1 MSFSTDVKEELSKI
15 NNYTKK
21 DSLRMELIGFLMI
34 ANTVVVGQK
43 IRYSTESQYT
53 INRFAK
59 LLSNCGIMD
68 YTIELQRKTF
78 SIFLPKGKLLEELEI
93 QEKNK
98 IVIRKEK
105 MEQAFQKNEEQK
117 TKDFLRGA
125 FLGGG
130 SINNPEKKYHL
141 EIKFSADSNKEE
153 MMKRLER
160 QNIKMK
166 ELSASP
172 ILYLKEGEEISNFLA
187 FIGAS
192 SGVLRFEEI
201 RVMRDV
207 RNNVNRLVNCETANL
222 NKTINSA
229 VKQIEDIKFI
239 KQKRK
244 FGELSEQLKEI
255 AELRVTYPEKS
266 FVELGQL
273 LKEPIGKSGVSHRL
287 KAISKFAEELRR
299 RK

>member
-21 DSLRMELIGFLMI
+21 DSLRMELIGFLII

-141 EIKFSADSNKEE
+141 EIKFSADLNKEE

-229 VKQIEDIKFI
+229 VKQIEDIQFI

-287 KAISKFAEELRR
+287 KAISKFAEELRS
-299 RK
+299 K

>member
-105 MEQAFQKNEEQK
+105 MEQDFKKNEE
-117 TKDFLRGA
+117 
-125 FLGGG
+125 
-130 SINNPEKKYHL
+130 
-141 EIKFSADSNKEE
+141 
-153 MMKRLER
+153 
-160 QNIKMK
+160 
-166 ELSASP
+166 
-172 ILYLKEGEEISNFLA
+172 
-187 FIGAS
+187 
-192 SGVLRFEEI
+192 
-201 RVMRDV
+201 
-207 RNNVNRLVNCETANL
+207 
-222 NKTINSA
+222 
-229 VKQIEDIKFI
+229 
-239 KQKRK
+239 
-244 FGELSEQLKEI
+244 
-255 AELRVTYPEKS
+255 
-266 FVELGQL
+266 
-273 LKEPIGKSGVSHRL
+273 
-287 KAISKFAEELRR
+287 
-299 RK
+299 

>member
-21 DSLRMELIGFLMI
+21 DSLRIELIGFLMI

-59 LLSNCGIMD
+59 LLSNCEIMD
-68 YTIELQRKTF
+68 YTIELQGKTF

-105 MEQAFQKNEEQK
+105 MEEAFQKNEEQK

-153 MMKRLER
+153 MMKRLEK

-207 RNNVNRLVNCETANL
+207 RNNVNRIVNCETANL

-287 KAISKFAEELRR
+287 KAISKFAEELRS
-299 RK
+299 K

>member
-125 FLGGG
+125 FLVGG

-229 VKQIEDIKFI
+229 VKQIEDIQFI

-287 KAISKFAEELRR
+287 KAISKFAEELRS
-299 RK
+299 K

>member
-105 MEQAFQKNEEQK
+105 MEEAFQKNEEQK

-141 EIKFSADSNKEE
+141 EIKFSSDSNKEE

-287 KAISKFAEELRR
+287 KAISKFAEELRS
-299 RK
+299 K

>member
-141 EIKFSADSNKEE
+141 EIKFSSDSNKEE

-229 VKQIEDIKFI
+229 VKQIEDIQFI

-287 KAISKFAEELRR
+287 KAISKFAEELRS
-299 RK
+299 K

>member
-21 DSLRMELIGFLMI
+21 DSLRMELIGFLII

>member
-68 YTIELQRKTF
+68 YTIELQRKTS
-78 SIFLPKGKLLEELEI
+78 SISLPKGKLLEELEI

-153 MMKRLER
+153 MMKRLEK

-229 VKQIEDIKFI
+229 VKQIEDIQFI

-287 KAISKFAEELRR
+287 KAISKFAEELRS
-299 RK
+299 K

>member
-21 DSLRMELIGFLMI
+21 DSLRIELIGFLMI

-68 YTIELQRKTF
+68 YTIELQGKTF

-153 MMKRLER
+153 MMKRLEK

-287 KAISKFAEELRR
+287 KAISKFAEELRS
-299 RK
+299 K

>member
-68 YTIELQRKTF
+68 YTIELQRQTF

-287 KAISKFAEELRR
+287 KAISKFAEELRS
-299 RK
+299 K

>member
-105 MEQAFQKNEEQK
+105 MEEAFQKNEEQK

-153 MMKRLER
+153 MMKRLEK

-287 KAISKFAEELRR
+287 KAISKFAEELRS
-299 RK
+299 K

>member
-68 YTIELQRKTF
+68 YTIELQGKTF

-222 NKTINSA
+222 NKTNNTA
-229 VKQIEDIKFI
+229 VKEIEEIKFI
-239 KQKRK
+239 KKKRK

-287 KAISKFAEELRR
+287 KAISKFAEELRS
-299 RK
+299 K

>member
-105 MEQAFQKNEEQK
+105 MEEAFQKNEEQK

-153 MMKRLER
+153 MMKRLEK

-229 VKQIEDIKFI
+229 VKQIEDIQFI

-287 KAISKFAEELRR
+287 KAISKFAEELRS
-299 RK
+299 K

>member
-105 MEQAFQKNEEQK
+105 MEEAFQKNEEQK

-153 MMKRLER
+153 MMKRLEK

-229 VKQIEDIKFI
+229 VKQIEDIQFI

-255 AELRVTYPEKS
+255 AEVRVTYPEKS

>member
-21 DSLRMELIGFLMI
+21 DSLRIELIGFLMI

-68 YTIELQRKTF
+68 YTIELQGKTF

-287 KAISKFAEELRR
+287 KAISKFAEELRS
-299 RK
+299 K

>member
-21 DSLRMELIGFLMI
+21 DSLRMELIGFLII

-287 KAISKFAEELRR
+287 KAISKFAEELRS
-299 RK
+299 K

>member
-68 YTIELQRKTF
+68 YTIELQGKTF

-229 VKQIEDIKFI
+229 VKQIEDIQFI

-287 KAISKFAEELRR
+287 KAISKFAEELRS
-299 RK
+299 K

>member
-21 DSLRMELIGFLMI
+21 DSLRMELIGFLII

-153 MMKRLER
+153 MMKRLEK

-229 VKQIEDIKFI
+229 VKQIEDIQFI

-287 KAISKFAEELRR
+287 KAISKFAEELRS
-299 RK
+299 K

>member
-68 YTIELQRKTF
+68 YTIELQGKTF

-153 MMKRLER
+153 MMKRLEK

-287 KAISKFAEELRR
+287 KAISKFAEELRS
-299 RK
+299 K

>member
-21 DSLRMELIGFLMI
+21 DSLRMELIGFLII

-229 VKQIEDIKFI
+229 VKQIEDIQFI

>member
-21 DSLRMELIGFLMI
+21 DSLRIELIGFLII

-68 YTIELQRKTF
+68 YTIELQGKTF

-153 MMKRLER
+153 MMKRLEK

-229 VKQIEDIKFI
+229 VKQIEDIQFI

-287 KAISKFAEELRR
+287 KAISKFAEELRS
-299 RK
+299 K

>member
-141 EIKFSADSNKEE
+141 EIKFSSDSNKEE

-287 KAISKFAEELRR
+287 KAISKFAEELRS
-299 RK
+299 K

>member
-21 DSLRMELIGFLMI
+21 DSLRMELIGFLII

-229 VKQIEDIKFI
+229 VKQIEDIQFI

-287 KAISKFAEELRR
+287 KAISKFAEELRS
-299 RK
+299 K

>member
-187 FIGAS
+187 FIRAS

-229 VKQIEDIKFI
+229 VKQIEDIQFI

-287 KAISKFAEELRR
+287 KAISKFAEELRS
-299 RK
+299 K

>member
-68 YTIELQRKTF
+68 YTIELQGKTF

-153 MMKRLER
+153 MMKRLEK

-229 VKQIEDIKFI
+229 VKQIEDIQFI

-287 KAISKFAEELRR
+287 KAISKFAEELRS
-299 RK
+299 K

>member
-21 DSLRMELIGFLMI
+21 DSLRIELIGFLMI

-287 KAISKFAEELRR
+287 KAISKFAEELRS
-299 RK
+299 K

>member
-68 YTIELQRKTF
+68 YTIELQGKTF

-93 QEKNK
+93 QEKNM

-287 KAISKFAEELRR
+287 KAISKFAEELRS
-299 RK
+299 K

>member
-21 DSLRMELIGFLMI
+21 DSLRIELIGFLII

-68 YTIELQRKTF
+68 YTIELQGKTF

-153 MMKRLER
+153 MMKRLEK

-287 KAISKFAEELRR
+287 KAISKFAEELRS
-299 RK
+299 K

>member
-153 MMKRLER
+153 MMKRLEK

-229 VKQIEDIKFI
+229 VKQIEDIQFI

>member
-68 YTIELQRKTF
+68 YTIELQGKTF

-287 KAISKFAEELRR
+287 KAISKFAEELRS
-299 RK
+299 K

>member
-21 DSLRMELIGFLMI
+21 DSLRMELIGFLII

-68 YTIELQRKTF
+68 YTIELQGKTF

-153 MMKRLER
+153 MMKRLEK

-287 KAISKFAEELRR
+287 KAISKFAEELRS
-299 RK
+299 K

>member
-59 LLSNCGIMD
+59 LLSNCEIMD
-68 YTIELQRKTF
+68 YTIELQGKTF

-105 MEQAFQKNEEQK
+105 MEEAFQKNEEQK

-153 MMKRLER
+153 MMKRLEK

-287 KAISKFAEELRR
+287 KAISKFAEELRS
-299 RK
+299 K

>member
-153 MMKRLER
+153 MMKRLEK

-229 VKQIEDIKFI
+229 VKQIEDIQFI

-287 KAISKFAEELRR
+287 KAISKFAEELRS
-299 RK
+299 K

>member
-229 VKQIEDIKFI
+229 VKQIEDIQFI

-255 AELRVTYPEKS
+255 AEVRVTYPEKS

-287 KAISKFAEELRR
+287 KAISKFAEELRS
-299 RK
+299 K

>member
-68 YTIELQRKTF
+68 YTIELQGKTF

-93 QEKNK
+93 QEKNM

-153 MMKRLER
+153 MMKRLEK

-229 VKQIEDIKFI
+229 VKQIEDIQFI

-255 AELRVTYPEKS
+255 AEVRVTYPEKS

-299 RK
+299 K

>member
-105 MEQAFQKNEEQK
+105 MEEAFQKNEEQK

-229 VKQIEDIKFI
+229 VKQIEDIQFI

-287 KAISKFAEELRR
+287 KAISKFAEELRS
-299 RK
+299 K